1 MNDVLL
7 IDKNYDI
14 ATKQDYLQHITY
26 FKLKDKVT
34 TILHYEKD
42 DTKIAAVVAKQG
54 FDNVL

>member
-7 IDKNYDI
+7 IMI
-14 ATKQDYLQHITY
+14 KQNRITY
-26 FKLKDKVT
+26 KVT